1 MTFDDWSKYIPL
13 LLVVAGWAVVNH
25 QNNRR
30 ETRKEMRASVD
41 ATKKAIIEV
50 SRLAVDYY
58 CGIGAEAAHEIKWS
72 LQALEIELERLPGF
86 DQRSSLLKRFVEF
99 SEAATGGDFESADRP
114 KRTRAAPE
122 IAAIQHTR
130 NLLIAEL
137 EVHFKKRYL

>member
-1 MTFDDWSKYIPL
+1 MSLDDWSKYLPL

-30 ETRKEMRASVD
+30 ETRKEMRALLDS
-41 ATKKAIIEV
+41 TKKATVEV
-50 SRLAVDYY
+50 ARLAVAYY
-58 CGIGAEAAHEIKWS
+58 CDAEAEAAHEIKWS

-86 DQRSSLLKRFVEF
+86 DQRSRLLKKFVEF

-122 IAAIQHTR
+122 IASIQRTR

-137 EVHFKKRYL
+137 ELQFKKQYL